1 MMTQSH
7 SKTCHK
13 CGCVKPEDEFYVSSG
28 NTCKACIRAR
38 VSQNYLE
45 KREQYAA
52 YERER
57 FQRPER
63 KAKAL
68 EYQRTRRRLHADR
81 NAARQAVS
89 NALRDGKLSRGACAV
104 CGASQTEAHHMD
116 YGRPLDVTWLCRK
129 HHLEAH
135 GKQVY
140 EFSSREAAR
149 AALGPEYS
157 SALQRTREGLS

>member
-1 MMTQSH
+1 MSTE
-7 SKTCHK
+7 KTCRV
-13 CGCVKPEDEFYVSSG
+13 CGETKEQGEFYPNSG
-28 NTCKACIRAR
+28 LTCKVCVRAK
-38 VSQNYLE
+38 VAQNYRD

-68 EYQRTRRRLHADR
+68 EYQRTGRRLHADR

-104 CGASQTEAHHMD
+104 CGVSQTEAHHMD
-116 YGRPLDVTWLCRK
+116 YGRPLDVIWLCRK

-140 EFSSREAAR
+140 EFSSRETTPR
-149 AALGPEYS
+149 RLVPKI
-157 SALQRTREGLS
+157 EGGEI